1 MTLVWKEKTY
11 QIEINWSVLIIF
23 EKIAG
28 HELDLLSI
36 SDIILLFYSA
46 LTLAMYKNHEDQ
58 PDYDEFFSFVGKN
71 QPILLQFINFVET
84 SLKDKE

>member
-1 MTLVWKEKTY
+1 MTLNWKEKTY
-11 QIEINWSVLIIF
+11 PIEVNWSTMIIF

-28 HELDLLSI
+28 HDLDLLSI

-46 LTLAMYKNHEDQ
+46 LTLAMKKNHEDQ
-58 PDYDEFFSFVGKN
+58 PDYDEFFTFIGKN
-71 QPILLQFINFVET
+71 QPILLQFINHVET